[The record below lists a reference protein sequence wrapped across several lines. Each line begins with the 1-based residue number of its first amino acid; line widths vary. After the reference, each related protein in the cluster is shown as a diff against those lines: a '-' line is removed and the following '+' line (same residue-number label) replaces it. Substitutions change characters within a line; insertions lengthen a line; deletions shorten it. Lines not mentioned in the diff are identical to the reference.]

1 MCLATC
7 PGFGVNAST
16 TPVGR
21 RAIAVVRGTTR
32 GAGDPP
38 RGSRAMS
45 VKVSAG
51 GGAPGSEAPPTLS
64 PHFSLML
71 GFPCA

>member
-1 MCLATC
+1 MCFTAC

-21 RAIAVVRGTTR
+21 RVIAVVPGTIR
-32 GAGDPP
+32 GAGGPP

-45 VKVSAG
+45 AKVSAG
-51 GGAPGSEAPPTLS
+51 GGAPGSKAPPTLF
-64 PHFSLML
+64 PHFSVRT
-71 GFPCA
+71 GA